1 METKS
6 DQHVRCRECGQPLVS
21 GDVGAGIGGNHRV
34 KRRGTSRAK
43 RGRLPVEKA
52 AGDSGC
58 ENAGRDIAVS
68 FDFVGGHFE
77 GTARVIE
84 EKPLVISFPWN
95 GARRRIQIAK
105 SDVVGAED

>member
-1 METKS
+1 MRKES
-6 DQHVRCRECGQPLVS
+6 DDQHVRCRECGQALVS
-21 GDVGAGIGGNHRV
+21 SDAGTRERGTQRV

-43 RGRLPVEKA
+43 RDRISDEKA
-52 AGDSGC
+52 AGDSGG

-84 EKPLVISFPWN
+84 EKPLVISFEWN
-95 GARRRIQIAK
+95 GQRRRIQISK
-105 SDVVGAED
+105 SDVVDVG